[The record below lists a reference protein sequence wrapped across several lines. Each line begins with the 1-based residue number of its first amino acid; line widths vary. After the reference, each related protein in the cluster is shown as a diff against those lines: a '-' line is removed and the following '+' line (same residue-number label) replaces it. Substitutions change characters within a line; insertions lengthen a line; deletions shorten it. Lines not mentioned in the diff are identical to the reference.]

1 MSTVSP
7 APGGG
12 ETSDGTLVSTVLPV
26 QSTVLTA
33 AFVQSSA
40 LLATY
45 AVERGAGDL
54 CAGGR
59 AAGGLRVGWRTAGD
73 PCADDR
79 AAGYFRAAV
88 CADGNPLRSSVLP
101 ATFV

>member
-33 AFVQSSA
+33 AFVQSSV

-45 AVERGAGDL
+45 
-54 CAGGR
+54 
-59 AAGGLRVGWRTAGD
+59 
-73 PCADDR
+73 
-79 AAGYFRAAV
+79 
-88 CADGNPLRSSVLP
+88 VLSNVVP
-101 ATFV
+101 ATSL